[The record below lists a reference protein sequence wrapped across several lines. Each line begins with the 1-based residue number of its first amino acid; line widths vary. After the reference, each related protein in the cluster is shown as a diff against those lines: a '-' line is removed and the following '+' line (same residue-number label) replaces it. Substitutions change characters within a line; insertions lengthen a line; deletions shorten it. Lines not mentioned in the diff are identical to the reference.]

1 MPCPCTVA
9 QMRRR
14 CAWNSTPSQRLRG
27 SSRGGKGLNRVA
39 SQNSI
44 QKIRFSPTCSR
55 AKRPAHMDT
64 HAPELVHIGKQP
76 ISRGTM
82 SQAAATC
89 KLRHVSR
96 ALHFCHAC
104 SKSMSER
111 GNSSSPRSPG
121 SHGSPRYARRP
132 RAFIAGA
139 ASSETRDVGI
149 SLHVIFRFAF
159 F

>member
-9 QMRRR
+9 QRRRR
-14 CAWNSTPSQRLRG
+14 CAWNFTPSQRLRG
-27 SSRGGKGLNRVA
+27 SSRGGKGPQQGSLA
-39 SQNSI
+39 NSVE
-44 QKIRFSPTCSR
+44 KFRFSPTCSR

-64 HAPELVHIGKQP
+64 HGPELVHIGKQH

-82 SQAAATC
+82 SQAAATS
-89 KLRHVSR
+89 KVRHVSR

-104 SKSMSER
+104 SESMSER
-111 GNSSSPRSPG
+111 GKSGSPRSPG
-121 SHGSPRYARRP
+121 SHGSHRYARRP

-139 ASSETRDVGI
+139 ASSETRHVGN